1 MSNASQKLSLL
12 KVGGKR
18 VARAALNTFWGVEN
32 KVCRGGFRVR
42 FSTARMHISKRH
54 TKIAAFA
61 EMLFTIQSYLM
72 PSTSKSTAIYYF
84 ICTEV
89 GLLYTWMPVSD
100 HRLAKNNII

>member
-1 MSNASQKLSLL
+1 MHL
-12 KVGGKR
+12 
-18 VARAALNTFWGVEN
+18 
-32 KVCRGGFRVR
+32 
-42 FSTARMHISKRH
+42 STARMHISKRH

-72 PSTSKSTAIYYF
+72 PSTSKSTAIYNF

-100 HRLAKNNII
+100 RRLVNINIKTI